1 MKDQNIANAA
11 RPGRA
16 PPTRS
21 QTNVPRILV
30 VEDDLAIRQLSAEA
44 LTSSGYQVETAED
57 GSAGWEALQG
67 SNYDLLITD
76 NTMPRMSGVELVK
89 MLRSAG
95 MTLPV
100 VMASGTPPVE
110 ALNGDPSLQLA
121 ATLPKPFTMNELLGT
136 VEKVLRATEV
146 APTTQFASQRLPAPL
161 RECVHGKRNEYM
173 KTEIAENVL
182 AVVGFAEMTAAN
194 SKLFRKRV
202 CAALN
207 GHTTVEIDLSQTTF
221 MDCAGLGALIAIRN
235 PARGRKIA
243 VRLVNATPQV
253 QQLLHIMR
261 AGQIL
266 EIVHNRQETTPIIPS
281 VEAISK
287 RIRPDALLAA
297 GKSDAGAPAGE
308 EGLASAMG

>member
-57 GSAGWEALQG
+57 GAAGWEALQG

-76 NTMPRMSGVELVK
+76 NNMPRVSGVELVK
-89 MLRSAG
+89 ILRSAR

-100 VMASGTPPVE
+100 VMASGTPPAE
-110 ALNGDPSLQLA
+110 ALNGDSSLQLA
-121 ATLPKPFTMNELLGT
+121 ATLLKPFTMDELLRT

-146 APTTQFASQRLPAPL
+146 SPGHMET
-161 RECVHGKRNEYM
+161 K
-173 KTEIAENVL
+173 IAEKVL

-207 GHTTVEIDLSQTTF
+207 GHTEVEIDLSQTTF
-221 MDCAGLGALIAIRN
+221 MDCTGLGALIAIRS

-243 VRLVNATPQV
+243 VRLINPTLRV
-253 QQLLHIMR
+253 QQLLHVMR
-261 AGQIL
+261 AGEVL
-266 EIVHNRQETTPIIPS
+266 EIVNRHEVTMPTIPL
-281 VEAISK
+281 VEATPGK
-287 RIRPDALLAA
+287 IRPRVLLASEGTTA
-297 GKSDAGAPAGE
+297 AE
-308 EGLASAMG
+308 EGLAPAMS